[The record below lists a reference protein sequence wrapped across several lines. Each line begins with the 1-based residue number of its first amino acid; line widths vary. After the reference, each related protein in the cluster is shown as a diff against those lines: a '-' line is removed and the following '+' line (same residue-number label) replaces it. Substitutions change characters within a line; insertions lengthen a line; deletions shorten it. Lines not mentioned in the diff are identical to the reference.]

1 MAEDA
6 RTSLDLAMSGIAAL
20 WLGAVTILG
29 ASGLLYGIG
38 LGLAPVVWAP
48 VLAFVAAFGLARGVR
63 AWALALPSRPLV
75 LVHLIRVVGLAFL
88 VLHGQGRLPGA
99 FALPAGWGD
108 LVMAA
113 SVPGAV
119 LCASARTRARRWGL
133 LLWNVAGLAD
143 VLYAVLTAMRLRL
156 SNPMEMA
163 AITSFPLSLIP
174 TFVVPLLLIT
184 HFILIAQLYGKRA
197 RP

>member
-1 MAEDA
+1 MPCRSVSSFD
-6 RTSLDLAMSGIAAL
+6 SGAPPERRPRSPQVL
-20 WLGAVTILG
+20 
-29 ASGLLYGIG
+29 IG
-38 LGLAPVVWAP
+38 LC
-48 VLAFVAAFGLARGVR
+48 RE
-63 AWALALPSRPLV
+63 
-75 LVHLIRVVGLAFL
+75 I
-88 VLHGQGRLPGA
+88 
-99 FALPAGWGD
+99 
-108 LVMAA
+108 
-113 SVPGAV
+113 
-119 LCASARTRARRWGL
+119 ASARAQGAERAARRWGL

-156 SNPMEMA
+156 SDPMEMA